1 MGSVDIAMT
10 NDGYGG
16 VMLMTATGDVQ
27 LLIDT
32 PNYPAATLQRVYR
45 LILTSATLRDDEGNA
60 IAPAD
65 DLFNPEWGAS
75 LRERVGEMYSNT
87 LAQQIVSSVTKALA
101 QDPGIAESP
110 APVVTVTQ
118 AVGAVLID
126 VDCTTK
132 DGQQLTVPTATLKL

>member
-10 NDGYGG
+10 NNGYGG

-27 LLIDT
+27 LLVDT
-32 PNYPAATLQRVYR
+32 PNNPAATLQRIYR
-45 LILTSATLRDDEGNA
+45 LILTNATLRDDEGNP

-65 DLFNPEWGAS
+65 DLFNPDWGAS

-87 LAQQIVSSVTKALA
+87 LAQQIVNSVTKALA
-101 QDPGIAESP
+101 QDGGITQSP

-118 AVGAVLID
+118 DVGAALID
-126 VDCTTK
+126 VICYTK
-132 DGQQLTVPTATLKL
+132 DGQKLTVPTATLKL